1 MIKIIYLVDER
12 YRGDDANAK
21 TTAMEVHKYFEK
33 AKVQVSDKD
42 QVAGMIEGDGKH
54 TMVIAAG
61 QHHIEILTQLR
72 QTFTG
77 LVTVSSSHQ
86 FYDGLLTLAES
97 NEDPRTNVIALPQ
110 HVLGLLNMATV
121 GALKHKTT
129 LVQTIGVPHDV
140 TPDAVMQA
148 YAANTLGIPDKTPYY
163 VVMLGGDAPDS
174 TGKQHY
180 YTAKEA
186 RDLGHYVAE
195 MATSLNAFV
204 LATNGPRTGKFNP
217 EDGLERQT
225 HCNAGAKGRTEDD
238 PLDEVSGAFLD
249 ALRSH
254 LSDEQYFW
262 QDFRFLANGV
272 DSAWRSFLGAACTKP
287 KSHVLVPGESTSM
300 IDEARSVMPR
310 QADGKPSITMFS
322 TQSSNPT
329 HEAHVKS
336 IFDAGFANYLDENA
350 TLHLSEACMQAFS
363 NEAARIASEVYDNI
377 KRPS

>member
-1 MIKIIYLVDER
+1 MRNIIYLVDER

-21 TTAMEVHKYFEK
+21 TTAIEVHKYFEK
-33 AKVQVSDKD
+33 AKLQVSNKD
-42 QVAGMIEGDGKH
+42 QVASMIEGDGKH

-86 FYDGLLTLAES
+86 FYDDLLTLAES
-97 NEDPRTNVIALPQ
+97 NEDPRTNVIALPK
-110 HVLGLLNMATV
+110 HVLGLLGIATV
-121 GALKHKTT
+121 AALKDKTT

-148 YAANTLGIPDKTPYY
+148 YAVNTLGIPDKAPYY

-180 YTAKEA
+180 YTAEEA
-186 RDLGHYVAE
+186 SALGHYVAQI
-195 MATSLNAFV
+195 ATSLNAFV

-238 PLDEVSGAFLD
+238 PLDEVSSAFLD

-254 LSDEQYFW
+254 LSDDQYFW
-262 QDFRFLANGV
+262 QDFRFLAHGV
-272 DSAWRSFLGAACTKP
+272 DSAWRSFLGAACTKLN
-287 KSHVLVPGESTSM
+287 SQLLVPGESTSM

-310 QADGKPSITMFS
+310 GADGQPSITMFS
-322 TQSSNPT
+322 TQSSNQT
-329 HEAHVKS
+329 HEAHVRS
-336 IFDAGFANYLDENA
+336 IVDAGFANNLDA
-350 TLHLSEACMQAFS
+350 TFTLHHPKACMQAIS
-363 NEAARIASEVYDNI
+363 NEAERIADEVYQNI
-377 KRPS
+377 KQPS